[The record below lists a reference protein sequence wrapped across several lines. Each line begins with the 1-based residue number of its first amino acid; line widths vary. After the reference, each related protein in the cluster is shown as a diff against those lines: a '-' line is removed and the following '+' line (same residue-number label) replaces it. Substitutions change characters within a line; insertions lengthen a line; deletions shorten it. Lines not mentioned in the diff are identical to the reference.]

1 MLPNISILQKN
12 QLLLFV
18 IYENELI
25 KNTTP
30 DNLLSHPFARGLMAK
45 LQFWDFF
52 SLFFSPFRE
61 CSLFSE
67 CGRFVILGSAC
78 YLPDEPHPPMVY
90 IPKINFTSFFQHIF
104 LHFDF
109 TSFFLLY
116 YFPSTKYIV
125 TMKVWLPIQE
135 ILWKITPF
143 IVLISK
149 LVSIVI
155 VSSSRMTK
163 SF

>member
-1 MLPNISILQKN
+1 M
-12 QLLLFV
+12 
-18 IYENELI
+18 
-25 KNTTP
+25 
-30 DNLLSHPFARGLMAK
+30 
-45 LQFWDFF
+45 QFNFF

-90 IPKINFTSFFQHIF
+90 IPKINFTSFFQNIF

-116 YFPSTKYIV
+116 YIPSMKYIV

-163 SF
+163 SFWAIIKVSTCTKMFWQSCQSNIKPFTCTSSTLIWVDSVPLCL